1 MGLLDI
7 IIIILIVGWLGGFSM
22 HVGGNLIHLVLVI
35 AIIIIIARFLG
46 FNL

>member
-7 IIIILIVGWLGGFSM
+7 IIVILVIAWLGGFSM

-35 AIIIIIARFLG
+35 AVVVLVARFLG